1 MYNELKSGVY
11 MFRDFNEVI
20 CLGLGGSYSEIAKDC
35 LFKKYDLYLYQRSL
49 ASIKECIEYVDEN
62 CNAIAVLPVETTYKG
77 IIRETIDNLIMT
89 KNQNIQI
96 LAETV
101 IPVNDCILSKTT
113 EFYSIMGLIAN
124 PNALAKCKNF
134 VRDEMPRQLNI
145 VMAENMDESAR
156 LLNNYNL
163 TYSIIGTHNTAE
175 IYNLNVLKE
184 HIENDKDNNRRFIVI
199 GDAETEPTGNDKTSI
214 VLFLNDRQGALMDIV
229 QVFVKY
235 HINIT
240 HISSKMMNNR
250 AEEQAVFIDF
260 AGHKKDEVV
269 QNFIRVL
276 GPNCKTV
283 RVIGSYTRF

>member
-1 MYNELKSGVY
+1 

-20 CLGLGGSYSEIAKDC
+20 CLGLGGSYSEIAKDE
-35 LFKKYDLYLYQRSL
+35 LFKAYDLYLYQRSL
-49 ASIKECIEYVDEN
+49 NTIKECIDYVDEN
-62 CNAIAVLPVETTYKG
+62 CNAVAILPVETTYKG

-113 EFYSIMGLIAN
+113 EFYSLMGLIAN
-124 PNALAKCKNF
+124 PNALGKCKKF
-134 VRDEMPRQLNI
+134 VKEEMPRQLDV
-145 VMAENMDESAR
+145 VMADSMDDSAR
-156 LLNNYNL
+156 RLNNFNL
-163 TYSIIGTHNTAE
+163 TYSIIGTPKTAE
-175 IYNLNVLKE
+175 LYNLNILKE
-184 HIENDKDNNRRFIVI
+184 HIEDDKDNNRRFIVI
-199 GDAETEPTGNDKTSI
+199 GDAETQPTGQDKTSI
-214 VLFLNDRQGALMDIV
+214 VIFLQDRPGVLMDIV

-240 HISSKMMNNR
+240 QINSKMMNNR

-260 AGHKKDEVV
+260 DGHKKDEKI
-269 QNFIRVL
+269 QNML
-276 GPNCKTV
+276 MDLEPYCKSS

>member
-1 MYNELKSGVY
+1 
-11 MFRDFNEVI
+11 MFEDFNEVV
-20 CLGLGGSYSEIAKDC
+20 CLGMGGSYSEIAKDR

-145 VMAENMDESAR
+145 VMAENMDDSAR
-156 LLNNYNL
+156 LLSNYNL
-163 TYSIIGTHNTAE
+163 TYSIIGTHKTAE
-175 IYNLNVLKE
+175 LYNLNVLKE
-184 HIENDKDNNRRFIVI
+184 HIENDKNNNRRFIVI
-199 GDAETEPTGNDKTSI
+199 GDAETYPTNNDKTSI
-214 VLFLNDRQGALMDIV
+214 VLFLNDRQGALLDIV

-235 HINIT
+235 HINIS

-260 AGHKKDEVV
+260 VGHKHDEIV
-269 QNFIRVL
+269 QNLIKDL
-276 GPNCKTV
+276 EPNCKTV
-283 RVIGSYTRF
+283 RVIGSYSQF